1 MRFTTTT
8 KEACAPTNVT
18 KRSRYFKTITSE
30 NDTFDDETLFQE
42 LCANLAP
49 DNIDLSKQNVAKIST
64 ALHQY
69 PMIGPIRS
77 PRGYK
82 WAWIWSCDNTNCVK
96 NKHHHKKNYRSEY
109 FVSLKLDHSFVLC
122 QDCSC
127 VVHKEANIRQMKK
140 AKEDQKEVEENTEII
155 VKKNDK
161 TIENYISSLNLENIE
176 LDHDECFPILNS
188 IPRCGLI
195 KYCDHFGIR
204 YSTRSKDM
212 ILLRKVTKHFI
223 LYNRCKNNNRSI
235 DDIERRVF
243 GHCCAS

>member
-1 MRFTTTT
+1 MSQNRNKKGQWSTGNNASQLYWN
-8 KEACAPTNVT
+8 KK
-18 KRSRYFKTITSE
+18 KRRKKTPKQKQKKTPNKAE
-30 NDTFDDETLFQE
+30 
-42 LCANLAP
+42 
-49 DNIDLSKQNVAKIST
+49 KQNKTNDDLYHDVYWCTHSYLHGTQKEQLLPAGIIETNRTTGFATETT
-64 ALHQY
+64 A
-69 PMIGPIRS
+69 
-77 PRGYK
+77 
-82 WAWIWSCDNTNCVK
+82 DDTNK
-96 NKHHHKKNYRSEY
+96 T
-109 FVSLKLDHSFVLC
+109 LDHSFVLC
-122 QDCSC
+122 QDC
-127 VVHKEANIRQMKK
+127 VAHEEGKEQNKK
-140 AKEDQKEVEENTEII
+140 AKEDEKEVEENTEII
-155 VKKNDK
+155 VKKADQN
-161 TIENYISSLNLENIE
+161 IANYISSLNLENIE